1 MTAVANA
8 TGVFATLGYNFSD
21 PNGNVKNFSANTQN
35 QLNQFPPIIKS
46 WQAQDIASSSV
57 GGYFQNPVATSTN
70 TIITNSNLIYIAA
83 NNASNTNS
91 SPQFA
96 NQGDVF
102 MAMANAANLL
112 YVTSSSFLTHTNKCS
127 GVTSPDGQSD
137 TNINPYYTFATAY
150 GKQVMYITNQTDGII
165 NSAPILGS
173 LTSILIAPQVSANA
187 TTISND
193 YITLSNGIS
202 GNNISNAQITQIT
215 TDLTN
220 INNYLSGRRS
230 ADVTFYQ
237 NMLALV
243 NNYNTTKQF
252 TNMGETETY
261 LAKNVVGTA
270 KLITRVNSN

>member
-8 TGVFATLGYNFSD
+8 TGVFAKLGYNFSD
-21 PNGNVKNFSANTQN
+21 PNGNVKTFSANTQN
-35 QLNQFPPIIKS
+35 QLTQFPAIIKS

-57 GGYFQNPVATSTN
+57 GGYFQNPVATATN

-91 SPQFA
+91 STQFA
-96 NQGDVF
+96 NQGGVF
-102 MAMANAANLL
+102 MAMANAASLL
-112 YVTSSSFLTHTNKCS
+112 YSTSSGFLTHTNKCS
-127 GVTSPDGQSD
+127 GVTSPSGQSD

-220 INNYLSGRRS
+220 INNYLSGRQA

-243 NNYNTTKQF
+243 NNYNITKQF

-261 LAKNVVGTA
+261 LCNNVVGTS
-270 KLITRVNSN
+270 KLITRINS

>member
-8 TGVFATLGYNFSD
+8 TGVFAKLGYNFSD
-21 PNGNVKNFSANTQN
+21 PNGNVKTFSANTQN
-35 QLNQFPPIIKS
+35 QLTQFPAIIKS

-57 GGYFQNPVATSTN
+57 GGYFQNPVATATN

-96 NQGDVF
+96 NQGGVF
-102 MAMANAANLL
+102 MAMANAASLL
-112 YVTSSSFLTHTNKCS
+112 YSTSSGFLTHTNKCS
-127 GVTSPDGQSD
+127 GVTSPSGQSD

-220 INNYLSGRRS
+220 INNYLSGRQA

-243 NNYNTTKQF
+243 NNYNITKQF

-261 LAKNVVGTA
+261 LCNNVVGTS
-270 KLITRVNSN
+270 KLITRINS

>member
-21 PNGNVKNFSANTQN
+21 PNGNVKTFSANTQN
-35 QLNQFPPIIKS
+35 QLTQFPAIIKS

-57 GGYFQNPVATSTN
+57 GGYFQNPVATATN

-91 SPQFA
+91 STQFA
-96 NQGDVF
+96 NQGGVF
-102 MAMANAANLL
+102 MAMANAASLL
-112 YVTSSSFLTHTNKCS
+112 YSTSSGFLTHTNKCS
-127 GVTSPDGQSD
+127 GVTSPSGQSD

-220 INNYLSGRRS
+220 INNYLSGRQA

-243 NNYNTTKQF
+243 NNYNITKQF

-261 LAKNVVGTA
+261 LCNNVVGTS
-270 KLITRVNSN
+270 KLITRINS